1 MSTTSYFQTSS
12 DKLNVRPT
20 ATAEQVNAQSL
31 DIVGEIVGNGNNVNI
46 IMAHQPTDEQLKDL
60 NTASELYNKP
70 VALLGGEFSLMVNN
84 AKHLTARGFQC
95 FTATTERRSVEV
107 VNEDGTTTKR
117 SVFSYV
123 TLRPVNL

>member
-1 MSTTSYFQTSS
+1 MNNQYFQTSREM
-12 DKLNVRPT
+12 LNVEPT
-20 ATAEQVNAQSL
+20 ATAQQVNAQAL
-31 DIVGEIVGNGNNVNI
+31 DIVGEVAANGNNINI
-46 IMAHQPTDEQLKDL
+46 VMAHQPTTEQIRDL

-95 FTATTERRSVEV
+95 FTATTERKSVEV